1 MQHIKK
7 NYFLPI
13 LMFANVIVLQAQT
26 TEKKVCPPS
35 ETEAYNAYKSKK
47 ADGKNFGEKIDAK
60 NAISYSKLIER
71 IQKTPKIADVKVE
84 GTVEA
89 VCQARG
95 CWMNLKGEAGAQPM
109 MVKFKNYAFF
119 MPKDIKGKKV
129 VMLGEAFKETISVD
143 ELRHYA
149 EDDGKS
155 AEEIIKITKPE
166 EKISFTARGVIV
178 LN

>member
-1 MQHIKK
+1 MRIQK
-7 NYFLPI
+7 NYFL
-13 LMFANVIVLQAQT
+13 LFLLLTNVIVLKAQT
-26 TEKKVCPPS
+26 IEKKVCPPS
-35 ETEAYNAYKSKK
+35 ETEAYNAYKTKK
-47 ADGKNFGEKIDAK
+47 VDGKHFGDAIDTH
-60 NAISYSKLIER
+60 NAITYGKLLER
-71 IQKTPKIADVKVE
+71 IQKTQKIADVKVE

-129 VMLGEAFKETISVD
+129 VMMGEAFKETVSVD

-149 EDDGKS
+149 EDDGKTP
-155 AEEIIKITKPE
+155 EEILKITKPE
-166 EKISFTARGVIV
+166 DKISFTARGVIV
-178 LN
+178 LD